1 LTDPPKHVAYRA
13 KHHCM
18 SHINHEQIEPSKQ
31 EHRVGGSVIY
41 FPKYAQGLLTVT
53 TPVVLSE
60 LLRIMSNPVGYVS

>member
-1 LTDPPKHVAYRA
+1 
-13 KHHCM
+13 M